1 MSFNQIMRNML
12 AKNILN
18 RSLWLNI
25 WWCLPTNSETETNI
39 DEKKIKAVVHL
50 YCNWNGTPSIIGWLL
65 SLVNQK
71 LATPNAPF
79 QDISRESYRC
89 LHKISLIIDGCH
101 IQFETRYICFLI
113 YNFSTNIASYF
124 LKQNLENYNQNIYWL
139 TKYPNTP

>member
-1 MSFNQIMRNML
+1 MQFDQKIRNML
-12 AKNILN
+12 TIIKHTLN

-50 YCNWNGTPSIIGWLL
+50 YCNWNGTSSIIGWLL

-71 LATPNAPF
+71 LATPNAPL
-79 QDISRESYRC
+79 QDISCESYRC

-101 IQFETRYICFLI
+101 IKFETGCVYISWHTRFHRIILEFKIVLCH
-113 YNFSTNIASYF
+113 
-124 LKQNLENYNQNIYWL
+124 LKQSIC
-139 TKYPNTP
+139 K

>member
-1 MSFNQIMRNML
+1 MQFDQIIRNML
-12 AKNILN
+12 TIIVIKHTLN

-101 IQFETRYICFLI
+101 IQFETRYIYISWYTSFQRI
-113 YNFSTNIASYF
+113 I
-124 LKQNLENYNQNIYWL
+124 LEFKIVSCYLRQSI
-139 TKYPNTP
+139 